1 MNETRLSL
9 TAAALFWVANT
20 LGQGQF
26 MFANKNLLAA
36 PPIDARLVN
45 QFGTPLEG
53 AAYLAQAYVKL
64 TFEPDSSFAPVGS
77 AVTFRSGVNAGYIV
91 PVVVTTPFA
100 GGTDVAVQMRAW
112 ESAGGSTYESAVVS
126 GHFYGFS
133 DPVTL
138 LVAVAP
144 NTPPDMIGLQPFSLI
159 PEPSTTALAVPALL
173 AVGWRQRRR
182 TPPHAASGLKSC
194 ID

>member
-1 MNETRLSL
+1 
-9 TAAALFWVANT
+9 
-20 LGQGQF
+20 

-45 QFGTPLEG
+45 QYGAPLEG
-53 AAYLAQAYVKL
+53 GAYLAQAYVRL
-64 TFEPDSSFAPVGS
+64 AFDLDSSLVPVGT
-77 AVTFRSGVNAGYIV
+77 AVPFRTGVNAGYIV

-112 ESAGGSTYESAVVS
+112 ESAGGSTYESAAAS

-144 NTPPDMIGLQPFSLI
+144 NMPPDMIGLQPFSMI
-159 PEPSTTALAVPALL
+159 PEPAPAALALLALL
-173 AVGWRQRRR
+173 AVGWRPPRR
-182 TPPHAASGLKSC
+182 TPRRAVHPRVDGTS
-194 ID
+194 